1 MIKYDA
7 YHSIRKAIRAPG
19 ASDMNTKDEG
29 YFKRAVPNVE
39 YSKCSSC
46 GMCAKVCGG
55 QPLLFVDGKV
65 MVDPDSAMG
74 CLGCGQCMAI
84 CPTGAVTVTGRR
96 LSRDA
101 LLELP
106 PATSRPTVDQLES
119 LLLRRRSI
127 RIFKP
132 KEVERETVDRILKI
146 ASTAPM
152 GIPPSE
158 VGVIVFYGSGSVKAF
173 SEDIQAYLTRVMKM
187 MNPVT
192 LALFRLSMSKTDV
205 ESLKE
210 FVLPLKKAMDD
221 EKHSGRDMLLYGAP
235 VALMFHRSPYSEPA
249 DCHIAATYAM
259 IAAETMGLGTC
270 MIGLVSAFMERDKAL
285 MKKYGIPKG
294 NKPSLVL
301 LIGYPGV
308 TFKKALRRDFSSVR
322 YHE

>member
-1 MIKYDA
+1 MGDR
-7 YHSIRKAIRAPG
+7 SQ
-19 ASDMNTKDEG
+19 G
-29 YFKRAVPNVE
+29 YFERATPRIDE
-39 YSKCSSC
+39 SKCNRC
-46 GMCAKVCGG
+46 GLCAKICGG

-65 MVDPDSAMG
+65 IVDPNSAMG

-84 CPTGAVTVTGRR
+84 CPSGAVTVTGRR
-96 LSRDA
+96 LSPDV
-101 LLELP
+101 LIELP
-106 PATSRPTVDQLES
+106 ASASRPTADQLES

-132 KEVERETVDRILKI
+132 KEVEREVLDRILKI

-158 VGVIVFYGSGSVKAF
+158 VGVIVFNGSSSVKAF

-192 LALFRLSMSKTDV
+192 LALFRISMSKTDI

-210 FVLPLKKAMDD
+210 FVLPLKQAMEAEKA
-221 EKHSGRDMLLYGAP
+221 HGRDPLLYGAP
-235 VALMFHRSPYSEPA
+235 VALLFHRSPYSEPA

-259 IAAETMGLGTC
+259 IAAESMGLGTC
-270 MIGLVSAFMERDKAL
+270 MIGMVSAFMERDKAL

-308 TFKKALRRDFSSVR
+308 TFKKGLRRDFSSVR
-322 YHE
+322 YHG